1 MNNEKD
7 NTLVKDLPVKPNIAK
22 PRWDQSTFEG
32 RARHFFAIV
41 NPLNL
46 FISSQKLE
54 QCRKIVLNYRKGDF
68 PSDLTVEELWSA
80 KNIYDSA
87 YHPATGDKMFILG
100 RMSAQMPCN
109 MIITGGLLS
118 FYRSTPAIVF
128 WQWINQTF
136 NAVANYTNRSGDSV
150 GTRQLMQA
158 YCCATGGALTAA
170 LGLSAISKKMPPIYG
185 RLVPFVAVA
194 IANMINCPMMRQK
207 EFVKGLEIFDENNN
221 SLGYSKNAAYR
232 AVPQVVVS
240 RVLMASPYMVLT
252 PLIVNQLVKKR
263 WFNSRPWISPIIQT
277 LICGFILTFST
288 PLCCAIFPQQS
299 PMKFNKLEPD
309 LQKKILEKTG
319 VPSGFVYYNKG
330 L

>member
-1 MNNEKD
+1 MSYNID
-7 NTLVKDLPVKPNIAK
+7 NKLVKDLNIKPDITK

-32 RARHFFAIV
+32 RVKHFFAVV
-41 NPLNL
+41 NPLNI
-46 FISSQKLE
+46 FVSNQTLE
-54 QCRKIVLNYRKGDF
+54 RCRKIVIDYKKGDF
-68 PSDLTVEELWSA
+68 SSDLTVEQLWSA
-80 KNIYDSA
+80 KNLYDSA

-118 FYRSTPAIVF
+118 SYKSTPAIVF
-128 WQWINQTF
+128 WQWLNQTF

-150 GTRQLMQA
+150 GTKQLVQA

-170 LGLSAISKKMPPIYG
+170 LGLSALSKKMPPIYG

-207 EFVKGLEIFDENNN
+207 EFVEGLEIFDENNN
-221 SLGYSKNAAYR
+221 SLGYSKNAAYL
-232 AVPQVVVS
+232 AIPQVVVS
-240 RVLMASPYMVLT
+240 RVLMATPYMVLT
-252 PLIVNQLVKKR
+252 PIIVNQLVKKR
-263 WFNSRPWISPIIQT
+263 WFNTRPWISPIIQT
-277 LICGFILTFST
+277 IICGIILTFST

-299 PMKFNKLEPD
+299 PMKFTKLEPD
-309 LQKKILEKTG
+309 LQEKLLKNAEIS
-319 VPSGFVYYNKG
+319 SGFVYYNKG

>member
-1 MNNEKD
+1 MNNEK
-7 NTLVKDLPVKPNIAK
+7 NSTLVKDLPVKPNITK

-46 FISSQKLE
+46 FVSSQKLE
-54 QCRKIVLNYRKGDF
+54 QCRKIVLNYRKGEF
-68 PSDLTVEELWSA
+68 PSDLTVEELWTA

-109 MIITGGLLS
+109 MFITGGLLS

-136 NAVANYTNRSGDSV
+136 NALANYTNRSGDSV
-150 GTRQLMQA
+150 GTKQLMQA

-194 IANMINCPMMRQK
+194 IANMINCPMMRQ
-207 EFVKGLEIFDENNN
+207 N
-221 SLGYSKNAAYR
+221 KNAAYR

-277 LICGFILTFST
+277 LICGLILTFST

-299 PMKFNKLEPD
+299 PMKFDKLEPD